1 MSADCKEAFDKLKT
15 TLTQAPIVRGPDWSQ
30 PFEIM
35 CDASNYAVGVA
46 LAQREATAYH
56 PQSNGQAEVS
66 NREIKCILEKVVKP
80 HRKDWSFRLVDAL
93 WAYRTAYK
101 TPIGMSPFRLVYG
114 KACHLL
120 VEIEHKAFWAVREC
134 NMGLEIAGAERK
146 LQLQELE
153 SLCLEAYEN
162 SKLYKDGV
170 KVVHDKNINRR
181 YFRPG
186 ELVLLY
192 NSRLRLM
199 LGKLRSRWEGPY
211 RVEKA
216 EPYDVFYLRHPSS
229 PKILKV
235 NGHRLKLYHGEKMH
249 NKKELEIFLL
259 EDPPSADD

>member
-46 LAQREATAYH
+46 LAQRE
-56 PQSNGQAEVS
+56 
-66 NREIKCILEKVVKP
+66 
-80 HRKDWSFRLVDAL
+80 
-93 WAYRTAYK
+93 
-101 TPIGMSPFRLVYG
+101 
-114 KACHLL
+114 